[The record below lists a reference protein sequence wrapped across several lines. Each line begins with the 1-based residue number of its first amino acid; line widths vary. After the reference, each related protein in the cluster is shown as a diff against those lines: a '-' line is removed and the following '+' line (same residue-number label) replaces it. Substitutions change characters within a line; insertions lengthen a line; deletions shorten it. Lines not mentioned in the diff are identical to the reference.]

1 MLVFIASS
9 LLINNVTKNVDI
21 KRWSKFLDPFHFTFK
36 QMLQTF
42 FCNLH
47 SSVPLCVTQWHE
59 DKKIKNKK
67 FKWIYSKAAFIH
79 AALPI
84 SQFKKE

>member
-1 MLVFIASS
+1 MLQKMLTLKDGLNF
-9 LLINNVTKNVDI
+9 LIP
-21 KRWSKFLDPFHFTFK
+21 STFK

-47 SSVPLCVTQWHE
+47 SSVPLCVTQWQE